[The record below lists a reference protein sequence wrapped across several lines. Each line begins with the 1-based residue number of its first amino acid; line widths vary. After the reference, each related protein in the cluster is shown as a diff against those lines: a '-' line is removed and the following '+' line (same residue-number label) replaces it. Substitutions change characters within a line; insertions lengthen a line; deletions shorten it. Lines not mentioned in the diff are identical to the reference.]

1 MRAVFV
7 VGDIHGHPEVLIDLL
22 RDAGLIGAGHAWSG
36 ADSALWLLGDL
47 TDRGPDG
54 SGAIE
59 TVRRLQGEAA
69 AAGGAV
75 SVLLGNHDILLVAA
89 SPYAAAA
96 GPRATPV
103 FRFAWIANG
112 GRDRDLERLT
122 AGHAA
127 WLTSLPAMALVD
139 DHLLIHADALI
150 YADYGQSIPQ
160 VNETVSR
167 MLQSRDP
174 IVWDQLFGDFCQR
187 LAFSDPRDGVAN
199 AEAMLRRFGGRRILH
214 GHTPIPLVT
223 GQPAADVR
231 EPLVYADGRCLNLD
245 GGIFLGG
252 PGIVYRLPPPETSPP
267 SA

>member
-1 MRAVFV
+1 MSAAFV
-7 VGDIHGHPEVLIDLL
+7 IGDIHGHPATLLGLL
-22 RDAGLIGAGHAWSG
+22 RDAGLLGADHVWTG

-54 SGAIE
+54 IGAID

-69 AAGGAV
+69 AAGGTV
-75 SVLLGNHDILLVAA
+75 NVLLGNHDILLVAA
-89 SPYAAAA
+89 SPYCAAA

-103 FRFAWIANG
+103 FQSNWRSNG
-112 GRDRDLERLT
+112 GRARDLERLT

-127 WLTSLPAMALVD
+127 WLTSLPAMALVQ

-150 YADYGQSIPQ
+150 YADYGASVAQ
-160 VNETVSR
+160 VNQTITR
-167 MLQSRDP
+167 MLHSRDP
-174 IVWDQLFGDFCQR
+174 IVWDRLFGDFCQR
-187 LAFSDPRDGVAN
+187 LAFAGARDGVAN

-231 EPLVYADGRCLNLD
+231 EPLAYADGRCLNLD

-252 PGIVYRLPPPETSPP
+252 PGFVYRLPSLGMPP
-267 SA
+267 SAA